1 MKKILLLLSIF
12 TICGINYAQDSK
24 SCYDQYYEIF
34 KIRGADDVKDGEH
47 KNVIFSMR
55 NGNHAECF
63 YGKAKVDSGYVK
75 ELYIEF
81 EDGTYE
87 PYILIFKTGHKITI
101 QNGISRTVITKDEEI
116 FNVMFVNHIKP
127 PKKKYKRAAA
137 PKISD
142 FK

>member
-1 MKKILLLLSIF
+1 MKKFLLLLFVASIG
-12 TICGINYAQDSK
+12 TAWGQDTK

-34 KIRGADDVKDGEH
+34 KIRGAEDVKDGVHE
-47 KNVIFSMR
+47 NVIFTIR
-55 NGNHAECF
+55 QGNDAECF
-63 YGKAKVDSGYVK
+63 YGKVKVDSGVVK
-75 ELYIEF
+75 EMYIQF

-87 PYILIFKTGHKITI
+87 PYILKLKTEHNITI

-116 FNVMFVNHIKP
+116 FNVMFVGHIKP
-127 PKKKYKRAAA
+127 PKKKYKRAPA

>member
-1 MKKILLLLSIF
+1 MKKLLLLFSIF
-12 TICGINYAQDSK
+12 SLMGTSFAQDSK

-34 KIRGADDVKDGEH
+34 KIRGAEKIDNGEH
-47 KNVIFSMR
+47 KNVIFTMR
-55 NGNHAECF
+55 TGNHADCF
-63 YGKAKVDSGYVK
+63 YGKVKVDSGYVK

-87 PYILIFKTGHKITI
+87 PYILKLKTDHKISI

-137 PKISD
+137 PRISD

>member
-1 MKKILLLLSIF
+1 MKKLLLFIVFFSITGLF
-12 TICGINYAQDSK
+12 YGQESK

-34 KIRGADDVKDGEH
+34 KIRGAENVDDGEH
-47 KNVIFSMR
+47 ENVIFTMR
-55 NGNHAECF
+55 TGNDAECF
-63 YGKAKVDSGYVK
+63 VGKVVVDSGYVK
-75 ELYIEF
+75 EMYIQF

-87 PYILIFKTGHKITI
+87 PYILRLKTDHRITV

-116 FNVMFVNHIKP
+116 FNIMFVGHIKP
-127 PKKKYKRAAA
+127 PKKKYKRAAP